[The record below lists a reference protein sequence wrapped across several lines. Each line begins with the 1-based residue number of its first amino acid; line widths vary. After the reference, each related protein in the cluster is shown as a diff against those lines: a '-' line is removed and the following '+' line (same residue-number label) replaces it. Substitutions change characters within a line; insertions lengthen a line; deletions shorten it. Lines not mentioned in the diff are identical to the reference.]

1 MPTIP
6 RYLITTADECTWKF
20 DRSVIFLGEWCRRYD
35 RSHVWKS
42 MDAIVAAPY
51 GVSTSSKN
59 VDYSKARSL
68 EDRLF
73 SEFYKVLN
81 RYHGTQHGERY
92 WRMVLGHWF
101 RRYVNVLLNRIRT
114 VEQCF
119 DTYNISG
126 TTVFSDTQPLLAKP
140 DSISAVRAFDND
152 QWNNVLTAKI
162 IMLLGNHNSAFEV
175 IPYSLPF
182 NTQTSLKSA
191 NINIKRN
198 ILKWM
203 FRKVFSLTNIFVK
216 DHDGFIINSYL
227 PRLKE
232 FQLQIALGQWPQ
244 LWTTPKFQV
253 REEPNL
259 VLRKCLTKELT
270 FSYESSLEKI
280 ICELIFELIPVC
292 YLEGY
297 SGLNKF
303 TQELAWPKKPKFIFT
318 SNNFDK
324 DDVFKIWAADKIEFG
339 SKYLVGQ
346 HGNNYGT
353 YRYMNP
359 SIEEITADKFLTWGW
374 TDKMPQH
381 IKAFV
386 FKTAG
391 KKKERFSPRG
401 RLLLIEL
408 CVGPRIDTWDNYFEF
423 ANYFDAQ
430 KEFVSQLSNIPKEH
444 LTVRLHAEYVKHQW
458 NEEARWAEFDPSIDL
473 EKGGIPIGELIER
486 SRLIVHS
493 YDSTGILETLS
504 QNVPTLAFW
513 QNNLDHLRDGAK
525 QHYQV
530 LVDVGIVHFTSASVA
545 QKVNEVWD
553 DVLGWWARRDVQEA
567 RKYFCERY
575 AMDVS
580 NPVDCLARIIKN

>member
-1 MPTIP
+1 MPKIP
-6 RYLITTADECTWKF
+6 RYLITTADERTWKF
-20 DRSVIFLGEWCRRYD
+20 DRSVIFLGEWCRRHD

-42 MDAIVAAPY
+42 MDAIVAEPY

-73 SEFYKVLN
+73 PEFYKVLN
-81 RYHGTQHGERY
+81 RYHSTQHGERY
-92 WRMVLGHWF
+92 WRIVLGHWF
-101 RRYVNVLLNRIRT
+101 RRYVNVMLNRIRT

-126 TTVFSDTQPLLAKP
+126 TTVFSDTRPLLAQP
-140 DSISAVRAFDND
+140 DSISAACAFDND

-162 IMLLGNHNSAFEV
+162 IMLLGNHSTAFEV

-182 NTQTSLKSA
+182 NRQTSLKREDV
-191 NINIKRN
+191 IVKRS
-198 ILKWM
+198 ILRRI
-203 FRKVFSLTNIFVK
+203 FRKAFYLTNIFVK
-216 DHDGFIINSYL
+216 DHEGFIINSYL

-232 FQLQIALGQWPQ
+232 FQLHIALGQWPQ
-244 LWTTPKFQV
+244 LWTSPKFQV
-253 REEPNL
+253 REAPNS
-259 VLRKCLTKELT
+259 VLRKCLNNELT
-270 FSYESSLEKI
+270 FSYESNLEKI
-280 ICELIFELIPVC
+280 VYEMIFELIPVC

-297 SGLNKF
+297 SDLKRF
-303 TQELAWPKKPKFIFT
+303 TQKQAWPKNPKFIFT

-324 DDVFKIWAADKIEFG
+324 DDVFKFWAAAKIEFG

-353 YRYMNP
+353 SRYMNP

-374 TDKMPQH
+374 TDEMPQH

-391 KKKERFSPRG
+391 KKKERFNPRG
-401 RLLLIEL
+401 GLLLIEL

-423 ANYFDAQ
+423 ANYFDEQ
-430 KEFVSQLSNIPKEH
+430 KRFVSHLSNIPRGQ

-458 NEEARWAEFDPSIDL
+458 CEEARWAEFDPSIDL

-493 YDSTGILETLS
+493 YDSTGIIETLS
-504 QNVPTLAFW
+504 QNIPTLAFW

-530 LVDVGIVHFTSASVA
+530 LVDAGIVHFTPASVA

-553 DVLGWWARRDVQEA
+553 DVLGWWARSDVQEA
-567 RKYFCERY
+567 RNYFCERY